1 MRRCIAVDLPLHGQS
16 PARPGQQ
23 LTIGAFADVLA
34 EFITS
39 LGLWEIDLV
48 GHDTGGAIAQIL
60 AARCPQRLRTLTLA
74 NCETQDN
81 IPPAAMASTVQL
93 ARAGQLVAAAPA
105 IIGNPVAARALFET
119 GYQNPEFLTTDL
131 VEAFLDPVLG
141 TRESAARFQELIA
154 NLGPAELLESEPAL
168 RRLDVPT
175 LIVWATN
182 DEFFDLKWAYWL
194 QGEIPAAY
202 QVIEMT
208 GAKLFFPHENAA
220 ELAPHIQR
228 HWDIAATAFVPDV
241 ASRRTD
247 LTDALCDALDEY
259 LSGEA
264 SVAGQAGLSGLTH
277 DVDAT
282 IRELARLGDPTWAG
296 KLRDQWKIIAR
307 LLEDAATSA
316 PPNLSASPL
325 DRITAAVYALRSLA
339 NGPSTPAAAL
349 LSLLCG
355 LLALR

>member
-1 MRRCIAVDLPLHGQS
+1 
-16 PARPGQQ
+16 
-23 LTIGAFADVLA
+23 
-34 EFITS
+34 
-39 LGLWEIDLV
+39 
-48 GHDTGGAIAQIL
+48 
-60 AARCPQRLRTLTLA
+60 
-74 NCETQDN
+74 
-81 IPPAAMASTVQL
+81 
-93 ARAGQLVAAAPA
+93 
-105 IIGNPVAARALFET
+105 LFET

-296 KLRDQWKIIAR
+296 KLRDEWKIIAR